1 MNSNE
6 ASAVAP
12 WDQPKFAG
20 HPIGL
25 YILFLTEMWERF
37 SYYGMRAILVL
48 FITAQV
54 AEGGLGWNDA
64 DALALYGWYT
74 MFVYFMSIPGGW
86 IADRF
91 LGQKKSVMLGGGLLV
106 AGHGIMAIPALWA
119 FYTAL
124 VLIVL
129 GVGCLKPNISTMV
142 GGLYKTGDPARDKGF
157 TIFYIGIN
165 LGAFLASIIVAVVAD
180 IWGWH
185 YGFGL
190 AGIGML
196 LGQVIYISGQK
207 YLLGVGDYTPP
218 KQVAGRSGKMR
229 DQPLSRVEKDRV
241 VVLLISFLI
250 VIVFWGAFEQAG
262 GLMNLYAND
271 KTDRMIGFLNYEVP
285 AGVFQSVNAFFIIV
299 LGTSIAGFWA
309 SRALKGKE
317 SSTLLKMGVGTI
329 IMGIGFLF
337 MSAASIEAEAASDG
351 KSMMIWL
358 VLAYLF
364 HTVGELCVS
373 PTALSFITKLAP
385 MKYASF
391 MMGIYFAATGLGN
404 KVAGLLGEAAQ
415 SAGELQIF
423 TGIALFSIFF
433 GALLLVFF
441 KKLKALTHGAED
453 IDEKIAEKRAQSNI
467 HGELMDN

>member
-1 MNSNE
+1 MKQ
-6 ASAVAP
+6 SAQLLP
-12 WDQPKFAG
+12 WEQPKFAG

-48 FITAQV
+48 FITASV
-54 AEGGLGWNDA
+54 AEGGLGWDNA
-64 DALALYGWYT
+64 SALSLYGTYT
-74 MFVYFMSIPGGW
+74 MFVYLMSIPGGW
-86 IADRF
+86 LADKY
-91 LGQKKSVMLGGGLLV
+91 LGQKKSVMLGGLLLV
-106 AGHGIMAIPALWA
+106 IGHGIMAIPELWS

-124 VLIVL
+124 VFIVV

-142 GGLYKTGDPARDKGF
+142 GGLYEMGDPDRDKGF

-190 AGIGML
+190 AGIGMF
-196 LGQVIYISGQK
+196 LGQVIYIAGQK
-207 YLLGVGDYTPP
+207 YLIGVGDFVPV
-218 KQVAGRSGKMR
+218 QRVANASGKMR
-229 DQPLSRVEKDRV
+229 EQPLSKIEKDRV
-241 VVLLISFLI
+241 IVLLISFLI

-262 GLMNLYAND
+262 GLMNLYANN
-271 KTDRMIGFLNYEVP
+271 KTDRFIELFNYEVP
-285 AGVFQSVNAFFIIV
+285 AGAFQSVNAFFIIV
-299 LGTSIAGFWA
+299 LGTSVAGFWV
-309 SRALKGKE
+309 RRGLKGKE

-329 IMGIGFLF
+329 IMGFGFLF
-337 MSAASIEAEAASDG
+337 MSAASLEAGDSG
-351 KSMMIWL
+351 KSMMLWL

-391 MMGIYFAATGLGN
+391 MMGVYFAANGLGN
-404 KVAGLLGEAAQ
+404 KVAGALGQAAQ
-415 SAGELQIF
+415 SLGELQIF

-433 GALLLVFF
+433 GFLLLVFF
-441 KKLKALTHGAED
+441 KKLKALTHDAEY
-453 IDEKIAEKRAQSNI
+453 IDDEIAAKRAKGNVK
-467 HGELMDN
+467 GELT